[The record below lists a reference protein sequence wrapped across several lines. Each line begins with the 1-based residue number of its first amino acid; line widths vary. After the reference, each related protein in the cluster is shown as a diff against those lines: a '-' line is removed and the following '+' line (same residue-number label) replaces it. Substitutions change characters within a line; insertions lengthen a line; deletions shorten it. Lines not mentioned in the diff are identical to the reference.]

1 MNVKLND
8 VQYYV
13 EKRGTGFPL
22 LLLHG
27 FTGSSS
33 TWYPLA
39 SVLGQTLSTMIMV
52 DLLGH
57 GKTEA
62 PSEVK
67 RYDIL
72 KAAADLKLLLEKLA
86 VNKVDLLGY
95 SMGGRL
101 AITFAALYPEMV
113 RKLVLESTTPGLK
126 TIKEREARIQLDTKL
141 AEKIQ
146 TEGVKTFVDYWE
158 NIPLFQ
164 SQKNLSP
171 EKRAVIREQRLGNKA
186 TGLAN
191 SLLGMGTGSQPSWWN
206 SLESFSFETLI
217 LAGEQDVKFYKIGE
231 EMLSKLPNA
240 KFLSIKK
247 AGHAIHVEE
256 PEKFGTIVSGF
267 LSNEG

>member
-8 VQYYV
+8 VYYYV

-27 FTGSSS
+27 FTSSS
-33 TWYPLA
+33 ATWHPLT
-39 SVLGQTLSTMIMV
+39 SYLEDTSTMIMV

-57 GKTEA
+57 GKTES
-62 PSEVK
+62 PPQWE
-67 RYDIL
+67 RYEIL
-72 KAAADLKLLLEKLA
+72 KSAADLKLLLDHLA
-86 VNKVDLLGY
+86 IEKVDLLGY

-101 AITFAALYPEMV
+101 AITFAATYPEKV

-126 TIKEREARIQLDTKL
+126 TVKEREARCEQDAKL
-141 AEKIQ
+141 ATKIR

-164 SQKNLSP
+164 TQKNLSP
-171 EKRAVIREQRLGNKA
+171 SIRGEIRKQRLDNNA
-186 TGLAN
+186 LGLAN
-191 SLLGMGTGSQPSWWN
+191 SLLGMGTGSQPTWWS
-206 SLESFSFETLI
+206 SLANFSFETLI
-217 LAGEQDVKFYKIGE
+217 LAGELDVKFHNIGE
-231 EMLSKLPNA
+231 EMVSILPNA
-240 KFLSIKK
+240 RFLSIKN

-267 LSNEG
+267 LSNES